1 MGSTIDTALEPRS
14 AASANS
20 APSRADST
28 DDVVLRLRGV
38 RKTYKGT
45 VAVETVD
52 LDVRRGEFLTL
63 LGPSGSGKT
72 TTLRMIAGFELPDA
86 GKIELDGVDV
96 ARVAPFERNV
106 NTVFQDYALFPH
118 MSVAENIAYGLQAKR
133 IPRDERETRVAEAL
147 RTVQLSA
154 LAARRPHE
162 LSGGQRQRVGLARAI
177 VNRPGL
183 LLLDEPLGALDLKLR
198 RDMQL
203 ELKHIQEQVGITF
216 LYVTHDQEE
225 ALSMSSRIAIFNAG
239 RIEQLGAPRE
249 VYDRPATRFVAS
261 FVGASSL
268 VSRDGRTLVL
278 RPEQVRLAAHEA
290 DLDEPGLHVEH
301 GRLEEEVFLG
311 TTTKYV
317 ARLDDG
323 TRLEAMLASTDARAA
338 ALAGLRGVPI
348 FVAWRPDAVHA
359 LSDTPAMEV

>member
-1 MGSTIDTALEPRS
+1 MNVVTAPDKLVP
-14 AASANS
+14 ASL
-20 APSRADST
+20 

-45 VAVETVD
+45 VAVESVD
-52 LDVRRGEFLTL
+52 LDVHRGEFLTL

-86 GKIELDGVDV
+86 GSIELDGVDV
-96 ARVAPFERNV
+96 ARVAPFQRNV

-118 MSVAENIAYGLQAKR
+118 MSVAQNIAYGLEAKR
-133 IPRDERETRVAEAL
+133 IKRDEREARVAEAL
-147 RTVQLSA
+147 RNVQLST
-154 LAARRPHE
+154 LAQRRPHE

-183 LLLDEPLGALDLKLR
+183 LLLDEPLGALDLQLR

-203 ELKHIQEQVGITF
+203 ELKQIQAQVGITF
-216 LYVTHDQEE
+216 LYVTHDQED

-239 RIEQLGAPRE
+239 RIEQIGPPRE
-249 VYDRPATRFVAS
+249 VYGLPATRFVAS

-268 VSRDGRTLVL
+268 VARNGRTLVL
-278 RPEQVRLAAHEA
+278 RPEQVRLAVNES
-290 DLDEPGLHVEH
+290 DLEEPGFTIER

-311 TTTKYV
+311 GTTKYV

-323 TRLEAMLASTDARAA
+323 TRIEAMLSASDPRAA
-338 ALAGLRGVPI
+338 ALAARRGAPI
-348 FVAWRPDAVHA
+348 LVAWRPDAVHA
-359 LSDTPAMEV
+359 LDDSPGTEV